1 MGQGTTPETRNLRR
15 IAGTFRVSAIE
26 AATCSNEAF
35 SGYCAHMR
43 KAADELDERAY
54 GIERVTFAI

>member
-1 MGQGTTPETRNLRR
+1 MGQGTTFETRNLRR
-15 IAGTFRVSAIE
+15 IAGDFRISAVE

-35 SGYCAHMR
+35 SSYSLNMR
-43 KAADELDERAY
+43 KVADDLDDRAY